1 MYKKAAAPIIA
12 NPPKVNITVPTPP
25 VTGNLNLLFAT
36 TILLLSKW
44 DSALTVTSNGLLN
57 MLYDLSAS
65 VIWSSPF
72 ESYFGATVSTI

>member
-36 TILLLSKW
+36 TTLLL
-44 DSALTVTSNGLLN
+44 TS
-57 MLYDLSAS
+57 
-65 VIWSSPF
+65 
-72 ESYFGATVSTI
+72 